1 MPLLLSCAHNI
12 DPATLRL
19 ASRQDIEITNH
30 DRLATPAMVKGAL
43 ADLAKVKKEKQ
54 AETLMIFLRENSEI
68 FKIQAP
74 EMELKLLRSD
84 DDELGFTHYRY
95 ARLIKEVP
103 VYGDELI
110 LHVNNKSQLYMV
122 NGQYHPTG
130 LLDSEPALTAAKAGA
145 IALEQGSP
153 TKWRASNRPPS
164 SFIRPEK
171 SCVSPGT
178 SPCAA
183 AWPNGT
189 ILSTPGTAAFSSIR
203 TAKEADPPA
212 RLETAEYGIPS
223 CRMLQIFFPRN
234 NPDRTLLYDL
244 KGAPPSMQRG
254 CSISTQKFRRR

>member
-1 MPLLLSCAHNI
+1 MRNLIFLAVPLLLSCAHNI

-145 IALEQGSP
+145 IALEQGLAHKMESVEQTALVFYP
-153 TKWRASNRPPS
+153 FEKELRLAWHVTLRGGMAKWDYFVDAGDGR
-164 SFIRPEK
+164 
-171 SCVSPGT
+171 
-178 SPCAA
+178 
-183 AWPNGT
+183 
-189 ILSTPGTAAFSSIR
+189 ILF
-203 TAKEADPPA
+203 D
-212 RLETAEYGIPS
+212 
-223 CRMLQIFFPRN
+223 Q
-234 NPDRTLLYDL
+234 DR
-244 KGAPPSMQRG
+244 KRS
-254 CSISTQKFRRR
+254 